1 MFKFSVALVIVLL
14 FLPSQTFAR
23 NDSGFIAG
31 RDFNYY
37 SATRQ
42 FFDIA
47 DSAVSFA
54 RVRLAGIL
62 RDSIDYRPDIYIEDN
77 LNDFKERIGASV
89 PDWGAAVAMP
99 YKRMIVVKSPAH
111 FRLGKSLYELLLHE
125 YAHLA
130 LENRLNHVRPP
141 RWLDEGLAMYTSY
154 EWGWAGNI
162 TLSQA
167 VVLGNLVP
175 LRDIENLN
183 RFSGGK
189 AQLAYAQSY
198 MAVRFL
204 LDAYGVESFNILLDS
219 LKSRRSVDEA
229 LMAAT
234 GSDYS
239 GFEREYV
246 DFLKSRFN
254 LLTIIANMSYLWL
267 FLAVVVVVGFI
278 LAFRK
283 KKKYYKKWEEEEKY
297 QSTDFDY
304 GDPDSPEKA
313 DDEDKPWL

>member
-1 MFKFSVALVIVLL
+1 
-14 FLPSQTFAR
+14 
-23 NDSGFIAG
+23 
-31 RDFNYY
+31 
-37 SATRQ
+37 
-42 FFDIA
+42 
-47 DSAVSFA
+47 
-54 RVRLAGIL
+54 
-62 RDSIDYRPDIYIEDN
+62 
-77 LNDFKERIGASV
+77 
-89 PDWGAAVAMP
+89 
-99 YKRMIVVKSPAH
+99 
-111 FRLGKSLYELLLHE
+111 
-125 YAHLA
+125 
-130 LENRLNHVRPP
+130 
-141 RWLDEGLAMYTSY
+141 
-154 EWGWAGNI
+154 
-162 TLSQA
+162 
-167 VVLGNLVP
+167 
-175 LRDIENLN
+175 
-183 RFSGGK
+183 
-189 AQLAYAQSY
+189 